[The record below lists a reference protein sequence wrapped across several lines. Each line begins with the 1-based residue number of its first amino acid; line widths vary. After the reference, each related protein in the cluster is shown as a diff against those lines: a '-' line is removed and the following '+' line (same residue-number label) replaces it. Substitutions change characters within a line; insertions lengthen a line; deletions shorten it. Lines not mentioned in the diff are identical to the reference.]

1 MLHSLQLI
9 LKRAVY
15 HPLACFRA
23 AIALAC
29 LALSTSVSPRFLAQ
43 VIDAV
48 SRSEWSSQAIY
59 YLFLYAGAEIFR
71 VISLFVV
78 SRTLSG
84 LGLMVMERLRSDV
97 FSHLYQVDLRTMEAL
112 SPGSVM
118 TRAMFDVNAMVDFFQ
133 SGVLFTLGNI
143 VTLMATWI
151 GFFGLAPEMASRAF
165 LVFLPLCLGA
175 LFLGHKIRQ
184 AQDQSREQLA
194 TANSRIADYILGMKT
209 LRALAQKG
217 LRYHRLD
224 QVVTEYGRMQFKV
237 TRQYALLHPMISL
250 GVGLMMILWV
260 RRSGS
265 LGLSSTLS
273 LGAVTA
279 GIAYVQLM
287 VGPLTELADR
297 WNFFVN
303 GTVAM
308 ARVQFLLDLPRERD
322 GTEEAP
328 TFENLAL
335 DCVSYGYEGERRIL
349 RNFSLK
355 VTKGEWVGLHGP
367 SGVGKS
373 TVLQLIS
380 GFEHPTTGRVLWN
393 GTDLKRFKRTSL
405 RKQMGWVEQFPI
417 LLSGTIEDNLTFYG
431 ALSVNWKEWED
442 RLSPFP
448 VAHGLISLRHLRIG
462 EGGENISMG
471 QRQIVA
477 VLRAI
482 LSRPRILILDEATAF
497 FDAAVE
503 SEVLGIVEK
512 EMAGLT
518 VIQIAHRSTVLSRMD
533 RLVQM
538 TPVERSERTS

>member
-1 MLHSLQLI
+1 MFHSLFLI
-9 LKRAVY
+9 LRRASQ
-15 HPLACFRA
+15 HPAVALRA
-23 AIALAC
+23 FIALAL
-29 LALSTSVSPRFLAQ
+29 LATSTSLSPRFLAR
-43 VIDAV
+43 VIDVVAK
-48 SRSEWSSQAIY
+48 SEWSRDVIH
-59 YLFLYAGAEIFR
+59 YLVLYAGTELLR
-71 VISLFVV
+71 VMSLFIVG
-78 SRTLSG
+78 RTLSQ
-84 LGLMVMERLRSDV
+84 LGLLVMERLRADV
-97 FSHLYQVDLRTMEAL
+97 FSHLYQVDLRTMESL

-133 SGVLFTLGNI
+133 SGVLFTVGNL
-143 VTLMATWI
+143 VTLIATWV
-151 GFFGLAPEMASRAF
+151 GFFGLAPDMALRAF
-165 LVFLPLCLGA
+165 LIFIPLVIGSFILGRR
-175 LFLGHKIRQ
+175 IRV
-184 AQDQSREQLA
+184 AQDRARDQLA

-224 QVVTEYGRMQFKV
+224 QVVTEYGRLQFQV

-250 GVGLMMILWV
+250 GVGIMLILWV
-260 RRSGS
+260 RKSGS
-265 LGLSSTLS
+265 SGLSQDLS

-287 VGPLTELADR
+287 VGPLTEIADR
-297 WNFFVN
+297 WSFFVN

-308 ARVQFLLDLPRERD
+308 NRVQYLLDLPRETD
-322 GTEEAP
+322 GPEEAP
-328 TFENLAL
+328 PFESIAL
-335 DCVSYGYEGERRIL
+335 ESVSYGYDGETRIL
-349 RNFSLK
+349 RDFSLNIQ
-355 VTKGEWVGLHGP
+355 KGEWVGLYGP

-373 TVLQLIS
+373 TVLQLIA
-380 GFEHPTTGRVLWN
+380 GFERPTAGRVLWN
-393 GTDLKRFKRTSL
+393 GRDLRDLRSSSL

-431 ALSVNWKEWED
+431 AQSVDWESWEH
-442 RLSPFP
+442 RLKPFP
-448 VAHGLISLRHLRIG
+448 VAHGLITSRQVRIG

-482 LSRPRILILDEATAF
+482 LSRPKVLILDEATAF

-503 SEVLGIVEK
+503 GEVLGIVER

-518 VIQIAHRSTVLSRMD
+518 VIQIAHRPTVLGRMG

-538 TPVERSERTS
+538 KAPPPSEQPL